1 MKKSLA
7 HLPKHKRDEL
17 KLVTEIILDE
27 CPTVL
32 MIVLFGSYARG
43 DWVED
48 TFIENHIAYEY
59 ASDFDILAIVRSVK
73 IVNSTDTWRRAE
85 ARARRFPVRT
95 WTNLIVE
102 SIETVNNAL
111 TRGHYFFT
119 DIKKEGVLLYD
130 TREFQLARQR
140 KLNPKERRGMAKAH
154 FEEWFTNAKDAYRQ
168 YEHALRD
175 RSYKWAAFD
184 LHQATECFYG
194 AILLVF
200 ANYKPKSHD
209 LEKLS
214 HMVGGYDPALLTV
227 FPQATDEQKKCFDLL
242 KRAYVEARYNP
253 GYRITKSQLEYLA
266 ERVKKLQRL
275 TKGICETRIES
286 YLST

>member
-7 HLPKHKRDEL
+7 HLPKHKREEL

-32 MIVLFGSYARG
+32 MVILFGSYARG

-48 TFIENHIAYEY
+48 TYVEDGVTYEY
-59 ASDFDILAIVRSVK
+59 ASDFDILVIVRANK
-73 IVNSTDTWRRAE
+73 IANSTDTWRRAE

-111 TRGHYFFT
+111 ARGHYFFT
-119 DIKKEGVLLYD
+119 DIRKEGIVLYD
-130 TREFQLARQR
+130 TGEFKLALPRE
-140 KLNPKERRGMAKAH
+140 LNPKERRGQARAH
-154 FEEWFTNAKDAYRQ
+154 FKEWFASAKQIFQTAGYHIAKRQ
-168 YEHALRD
+168 
-175 RSYKWAAFD
+175 YKWAAFD
-184 LHQATECFYG
+184 LHQATERFYG

-200 ANYKPKSHD
+200 TNYRPKMHD

-214 HMVGGYDPALLTV
+214 HMVARYDPALLTV
-227 FPQATDEQKKCFDLL
+227 FPQGTEEQKKCFDLL
-242 KRAYVEARYNP
+242 NRAYVEARYNP
-253 GYRITKSQLEYLA
+253 RYRITKAQLEYLA
-266 ERVKKLQRL
+266 KRVKKLQRL
-275 TKGICETRIES
+275 TKRICLARIES
-286 YLST
+286 YISP